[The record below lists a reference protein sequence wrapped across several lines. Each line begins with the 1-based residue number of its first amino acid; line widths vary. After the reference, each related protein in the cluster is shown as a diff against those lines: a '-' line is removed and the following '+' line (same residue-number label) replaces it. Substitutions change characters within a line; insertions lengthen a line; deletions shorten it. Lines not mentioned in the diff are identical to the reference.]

1 MRSDERRC
9 RGVFHAGCFRHAK
22 YEGMDDE
29 YPIVPIKNSHGTLSW
44 IGQDVLGTHLK
55 HLPGAEVTSGYHS
68 GYISPIPFIDDFNE
82 GFQEEDLRT
91 FVESISNNTLDWNTI
106 RAKLS
111 ENPGVTYGHLAVIR
125 NKPVYEIK
133 TQRSGKWVAGSNL
146 GLNLRRIERIPA
158 FYNPPGA
165 RGEDTFFSTR
175 LAEATVKRVPCYT
188 FHDGFLRY
196 LSILHGVLPE
206 QLEPV
211 LANDDGVIQ
220 RFMRATKEWVAYKPL
235 LIYVTQRSNYHRE
248 MTHVRTNL
256 ARTAPRLAAYLDQPG
271 FLDALDVLAR
281 QDQEVAAHYEQ
292 FMRVQEYWGAIRS
305 PITNVAI

>member
-196 LSILHGVLPE
+196 LSILHGVLPK

-211 LANDDGVIQ
+211 LVNDDGVIQ
-220 RFMRATKEWVAYKPL
+220 RFMRATKGWVAYKPL
-235 LIYVTQRSNYHRE
+235 LIYVTQRSNYLRE
-248 MTHVRTNL
+248 MTRVRTNL
-256 ARTAPRLAAYLDQPG
+256 TRTAPRLAAYLDQPG

-292 FMRVQEYWGAIRS
+292 FVRVQEYWGAIRS